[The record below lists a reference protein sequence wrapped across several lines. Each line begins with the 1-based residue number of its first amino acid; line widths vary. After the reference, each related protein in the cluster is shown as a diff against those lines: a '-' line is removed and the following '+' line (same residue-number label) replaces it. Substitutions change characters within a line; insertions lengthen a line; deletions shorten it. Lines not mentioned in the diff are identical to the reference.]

1 MANKSCFY
9 VLDLD
14 SFPVWQIWR
23 SKLSARIPNIWG
35 PGESTHTTLKELSA
49 IRNLHKV
56 QHDSSNLQLLS
67 LGCVESHIRYIYQG
81 KFNFS
86 IMCRF
91 WNIWLWCCKRMESV
105 SAGTKY
111 LGIYGISCL
120 YIRRVQGLIS
130 ALEMIPSTST
140 ALWGLYPCQKDVTEQ
155 LNSFRMKPQS
165 PSFST
170 EVRSLKLWLEVK
182 LTQL

>member
-1 MANKSCFY
+1 
-9 VLDLD
+9 
-14 SFPVWQIWR
+14 
-23 SKLSARIPNIWG
+23 
-35 PGESTHTTLKELSA
+35 
-49 IRNLHKV
+49 
-56 QHDSSNLQLLS
+56 
-67 LGCVESHIRYIYQG
+67 
-81 KFNFS
+81 
-86 IMCRF
+86 
-91 WNIWLWCCKRMESV
+91 MESV

-170 EVRSLKLWLEVK
+170 EVKSLKLWLEVFGVFLVLDTLIILSNACK
-182 LTQL
+182 CYETLMSTVQARLINQ